1 MLRLEGF
8 MPTNI
13 WFMTAHL
20 VERDSRC
27 GQQLRALHAG
37 RAVVASV
44 DVRVHPR
51 GVFSPVFNM
60 LVLVQSGR
68 VAERLFGTA
77 RFTVLYVFAGLTGS
91 LASLLWH
98 PGVNSVGASG
108 AIFGV
113 LGAIVAYLLRHGSA
127 VPRALYLRHLRLA
140 LAFIV
145 YTLLSGF
152 RHQGIDN
159 GAHLGGLF
167 GGLTLGLL
175 LAPPPDESTETR
187 DQRTM
192 ALGISTV
199 LACGLIGGMMW
210 SLGDLATRPYRQ
222 EIMQFSKVIVQS
234 SDLEKRAIAD
244 VNTLKRY
251 PTTTDGGR
259 AVAGRIRGKLV
270 PEW

>member
-1 MLRLEGF
+1 M
-8 MPTNI
+8 
-13 WFMTAHL
+13 
-20 VERDSRC
+20 
-27 GQQLRALHAG
+27 
-37 RAVVASV
+37 
-44 DVRVHPR
+44 
-51 GVFSPVFNM
+51 
-60 LVLVQSGR
+60 
-68 VAERLFGTA
+68 
-77 RFTVLYVFAGLTGS
+77 
-91 LASLLWH
+91 
-98 PGVNSVGASG
+98 
-108 AIFGV
+108 
-113 LGAIVAYLLRHGSA
+113 
-127 VPRALYLRHLRLA
+127 
-140 LAFIV
+140 
-145 YTLLSGF
+145 
-152 RHQGIDN
+152 
-159 GAHLGGLF
+159 
-167 GGLTLGLL
+167 LGLL

-192 ALGISTV
+192 ALGISAV